1 MSAVHQARPDL
12 LTRAADQVD
21 RVAGRPLDH
30 LARRV
35 VGHSLAERETEATEL
50 MDDPGCDAEAL
61 RRTYR
66 QFVVVNR
73 LVSGWRTVYV
83 RRIRPLLSSGSTTTL
98 LDVGSGGGDVPRAL
112 AGWAAR
118 DGVRL
123 EITAVDPDER
133 ATAYA
138 RSLRPVPGVTFRPC
152 FSSDLVREGT
162 RFDVVTSNHV
172 LHHLDPDQT
181 AGLLADSQA
190 LARRL
195 VVHDDIA
202 RSPLAALG
210 YWVGTLPLHRRGR
223 PHASF
228 VRDDGLLSVRRSYRP
243 EELAAVL
250 PPGWTVERQ
259 PFRVMA
265 VLDRTGS
272 SSSTS
277 TTGTA
282 GASSTPQDEPRA

>member
-1 MSAVHQARPDL
+1 MSAQHPVRHDL

-21 RVAGRPLDH
+21 RVAGRPLDRV
-30 LARRV
+30 ARRV
-35 VGHSLAERETEATEL
+35 VGHSLADRETQASEL
-50 MDDPGCDAEAL
+50 MDDPDCDAEGL

-73 LVSGWRTVYV
+73 LVSGWRGVYV
-83 RRIRPLLSSGSTTTL
+83 RRLRPLLSAGRTTTL
-98 LDVGSGGGDVPRAL
+98 LDIGSGGGDVPRAL
-112 AGWAAR
+112 ARWAAT
-118 DGVRL
+118 DGLRL
-123 EITAVDPDER
+123 DITAIDPDDR

-138 RSLRPVPGVTFRPC
+138 LSLPPVPGVTFRPC
-152 FSSDLVREGT
+152 FSSDLVREGA

-181 AGLLADSQA
+181 AGLLDDSAA

-223 PHASF
+223 PDASF
-228 VRDDGLLSVRRSYRP
+228 VRDDGLLSIRRSYRP
-243 EELAAVL
+243 DELAAVL
-250 PPGWTVERQ
+250 PQGWTVERQ
-259 PFRVMA
+259 PFRVLA
-265 VLDRTGS
+265 VLDRTRGDATDAGS
-272 SSSTS
+272 SSSPVPES
-277 TTGTA
+277 
-282 GASSTPQDEPRA
+282 PRA